1 MYKYIYICIYPTSL
15 HKSDANP
22 TEQSEFWFGCCGFL
36 GKYYA
41 CLCVVSDVRS
51 YMYCIGYRHAH
62 MYPTACPA
70 SLEIGCYPAQLL
82 WMVSRMWHISKSVWD
97 LHVHTVSGPNLKAHH
112 NFIYL
117 TSFIS
122 FSWADASWST
132 ADVDLL
138 SPPTA
143 CFVAF
148 HCRPRTAV
156 MNAVVP
162 IGLASHIAS
171 HVKLGEL
178 WRGKPHRERER
189 EQKYISQCPISKV

>member
-1 MYKYIYICIYPTSL
+1 
-15 HKSDANP
+15 
-22 TEQSEFWFGCCGFL
+22 
-36 GKYYA
+36 
-41 CLCVVSDVRS
+41 
-51 YMYCIGYRHAH
+51 MYCIGYRHAH

-189 EQKYISQCPISKV
+189 EKKKYIPVSHFQSLTVQHFWRWNHG